1 LPLSADPKDVYQ
13 GSSLSIRSSIH
24 GLLLR
29 LGWEVRRVGYPSSE
43 ERLLR
48 RFLAVARPDTVLD
61 VGANAGQYGRSLR
74 VSGFTGRIISFEPIA
89 AVHAKLVR
97 EAASDPNWAVAPC
110 GALGR
115 ARGEM
120 TINLASNSL
129 SSSLLPM
136 HDIHL
141 KAAPESRFVATERV
155 RIERLDDMVQPL
167 APTGR
172 LLLKVDTQGY
182 EEEVF
187 AGARAVLERACAL
200 QVELSLV
207 PLYESAPT
215 LRRMLEVCEDAGF
228 ELHGL
233 VPGFHDAAS
242 GRLLQMDGLFLR
254 REASSC

>member
-1 LPLSADPKDVYQ
+1 LP
-13 GSSLSIRSSIH
+13 IRSSIH

-29 LGWEVRRVGYPSSE
+29 LGWDVRRAGYPSSE
-43 ERLLR
+43 ERLLK

-74 VSGFTGRIISFEPIA
+74 ISGFTGRIISFEPIP

-97 EAASDPNWAVAPC
+97 DAASDPNWTVAPC

-120 TINLASNSL
+120 QINLANNSL

-141 KAAPESRFVATERV
+141 KAAPESRFVATETVRV
-155 RIERLDDMVQPL
+155 ERLDDMVQPL
-167 APTGR
+167 LPCGR
-172 LLLKVDTQGY
+172 LMLKVDTQGY

-187 AGARAVLERACAL
+187 AGAGSVLERACAL

-207 PLYESAPT
+207 PLYAGAPS
-215 LRRMLEVCEDAGF
+215 LRRMLEVCETAGF

-254 REASSC
+254 SQASPC